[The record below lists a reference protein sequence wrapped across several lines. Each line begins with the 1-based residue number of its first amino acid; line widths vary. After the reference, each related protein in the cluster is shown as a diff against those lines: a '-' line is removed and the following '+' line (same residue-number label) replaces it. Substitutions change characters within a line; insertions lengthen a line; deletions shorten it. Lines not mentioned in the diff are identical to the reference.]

1 MSFYNE
7 VIQNDPRFR
16 ATTSVRDLELLEP
29 ATRAA
34 VQAIIAGAAE
44 KGITLQVTETYRSQ
58 ERQQQLFAEK
68 LSQLQNVG
76 VHHYGLAADF
86 CKIIDGK
93 ASWDG
98 DWSFLAPLCAAN
110 GMIWGGD
117 WGEPG
122 KPHSFHDYDHVQR
135 CEVSQQDQ
143 LFAGTWYPESPASG
157 DGTVN
162 A

>member
-1 MSFYNE
+1 MSFYSE
-7 VIQNDPRFR
+7 VIRPDARFR
-16 ATTSVRDLELLEP
+16 STLAVRDIELLEP

-34 VQAIIAGAAE
+34 VQAIVEGAAAQ
-44 KGITLQVTETYRSQ
+44 GILLQVTETYRSQ

-86 CKIIDGK
+86 CKLVKGK
-93 ASWDG
+93 ASWEG

-110 GMIWGGD
+110 GMVWGGD

-122 KPHSFHDYDHVQR
+122 KIHSFHDYDHVQR
-135 CEVSQQDQ
+135 CDVCRQAE
-143 LFAGTWYPESPASG
+143 LFAGTWYPDSSG
-157 DGTVN
+157 DSGTE